1 MSNDGTPVKFGPQ
14 TPAAPGFADPK
25 WAHVLD
31 IMPDAGKGDIIPVLP
46 PMAPHPQP
54 MKITEK

>member
-14 TPAAPGFADPK
+14 APPAPGFADPK
-25 WAHVLD
+25 WPSLLVEHDPA
-31 IMPDAGKGDIIPVLP
+31 KGDIIPELP